1 MKESDYRQIVKSLP
15 KDMKLA
21 FQYLQERINEVG
33 SIHVQ
38 ISEAE
43 KQSILN
49 ESRIL
54 LARFDKLSEKVDA
67 QLSKMD
73 AKSEAINSELKQIAK
88 QLKENL
94 GISSHD

>member
-94 GISSHD
+94 GISSK

>member
-33 SIHVQ
+33 SIRVQ

-73 AKSEAINSELKQIAK
+73 AKSEAINSALKQIVK

-94 GISSHD
+94 GIPSHD

>member
-94 GISSHD
+94 GIPSND

>member
-73 AKSEAINSELKQIAK
+73 AKSEAINSALKQIVK

-94 GISSHD
+94 GISSK